1 VNEMIVY
8 DAEKQVAGRMA
19 TEIAHKLKQGETI
32 VIVNAERCIITGDR
46 DNVFEKFKSKRDR
59 GYSHSGPFYPRRA
72 DLILKRIVRG
82 MLPYD
87 RPNGRACYHRLKVF
101 VGVPDEFVETQKM
114 KVEAASKIS
123 TSKYVTIGEI
133 ANFLGSRVK

>member
-1 VNEMIVY
+1 MIVY

-32 VIVNAERCIITGDR
+32 VIVNAERAIITGDR
-46 DNVFEKFKSKRDR
+46 DNVFEKFKAKRDR
-59 GYSHSGPFYPRRA
+59 GYAHSGPFFPRRA

-87 RPNGRACYHRLKVF
+87 RPNGRDAYHRLKVY
-101 VGVPDEFVETQKM
+101 VGVPEEFAAAEKV
-114 KVEAASKIS
+114 KVEAASRIT
-123 TSKYVTIGEI
+123 TSKYVTVGEI
-133 ANFLGSRVK
+133 ANFLGSKVK